1 MRLEKTKDYNGNV
14 IKSGDRVKFTCKIT
28 GLRKEGVIH
37 HMIGGSFGIEDKKIR
52 AIYKYSDTKVYKI
65 IKLGLDN

>member
-14 IKSGDRVKFTCKIT
+14 IKSGDRVKFNCKIT

-37 HMIGGSFGIEDKKIR
+37 HLIGGSFGIEDKKIR
-52 AIYKYSDTKVYKI
+52 AIYKYSAKL
-65 IKLGLDN
+65 IKMALKFIK